1 MLCTTFLLLL
11 LLLLVR
17 TRTFGALVRLA
28 DRALVI
34 RPVLYGIVIPL

>member
-1 MLCTTFLLLL
+1 MLYTAFLLL

-17 TRTFGALVRLA
+17 KRTFGAFIRLA

-34 RPVLYGIVIPL
+34 RPVLYGIVIP